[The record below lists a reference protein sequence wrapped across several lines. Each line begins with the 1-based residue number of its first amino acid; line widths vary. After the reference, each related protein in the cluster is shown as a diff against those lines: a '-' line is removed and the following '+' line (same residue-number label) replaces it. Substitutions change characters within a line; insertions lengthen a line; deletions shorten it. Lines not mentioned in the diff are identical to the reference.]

1 MDYSTL
7 SAEDFIQIIEQKD
20 RTIQLLKYELE
31 QLKRAIYGSKS
42 ERFIPEVSP
51 DQMDIFGTTTVPVEE
66 AEVSSTEVVTLPK
79 KKKKKPV
86 RQKLP
91 SHLKR
96 EEKIIEPEV
105 DTSSMRCIG
114 KQVSEKLEV
123 RPVQFYVRKIVRPKY
138 VDQHGNI
145 HIADLP
151 SDPFPKC
158 IAGAS
163 VGAQVAVNK
172 YVDHSPLYRQ
182 SKIFARQD
190 IILPRS
196 TLNGIIRRGSALII
210 SIFKKL
216 HQKAMASDYLQADES
231 SLKVLTKDHPDGNI
245 KGCMLVKVAPEEKIA
260 VLEYI
265 RTKEKINLYS
275 ALKTFRGYLQVD
287 GNVSYEQ
294 LGQLDSIELMHCL
307 VHSRRYFEKAL
318 DYHQQKASYVLT
330 LIQELY
336 GIERQAKE
344 QKLDASARFELRQ
357 TKSIPVL
364 EKLKKW
370 LEDHAHPD
378 EPTDPLNRAARY
390 MLKRWDG
397 LIKYTSNGMLRPD
410 NNLIENTIRPLALG
424 RKNYLF
430 AGSHQGAEYAA
441 VFYSL
446 FATCKLNGL
455 DPLKWLTDVY
465 QRIQEHPINRIEE
478 LLPLEGYQFL
488 ER

>member
-1 MDYSTL
+1 MDYNTL
-7 SAEDFIQIIEQKD
+7 SKEDFIQLLEQKD
-20 RTIQLLKYELE
+20 RTIQYLKYELE

-42 ERFIPEVSP
+42 ERFIPEVSAE
-51 DQMDIFGTTTVPVEE
+51 QIDIFGHPPPVEVEEVSPRRAVPVP
-66 AEVSSTEVVTLPK
+66 PK
-79 KKKKKPV
+79 KKKTPV
-86 RQKLP
+86 RQKLSP
-91 SHLKR
+91 QLKR
-96 EEKIIEPEV
+96 EEQIIEPEV
-105 DTSSMRCIG
+105 DLTNLRCIG
-114 KQVSEKLEV
+114 EQVSEKLEV

-138 VDQHGNI
+138 VDEQGNI

-163 VGAQVAVNK
+163 VGAQIAVNK
-172 YVDHSPLYRQ
+172 YVDHLPLYRQ

-190 IILPRS
+190 INLPRS
-196 TLNGIIRRGSALII
+196 TLNGIIRRGSALLT
-210 SIFKKL
+210 SLYKKL

-245 KGCMLVKVAPEEKIA
+245 KGCMLVKVAVEEKIA

-275 ALKTFRGYLQVD
+275 SLKTFRGHLQVD
-287 GNVSYEQ
+287 GNISYEQ

-344 QKLDASARFELRQ
+344 QKLDPATVHELRQ
-357 TKSIPVL
+357 TQSIPIL
-364 EKLKKW
+364 EKLKEW

-397 LIKYTSNGMLRPD
+397 LIKYTSNGKLRPD

-455 DPLKWLTDVY
+455 DPLKWMTDVY
-465 QRIQEHPINRIEE
+465 QRIQDHPINRIEE
-478 LLPLEGYQFL
+478 LLPLKEYQFL
-488 ER
+488 DR